1 MKGKKFMNKKVRNF
15 LDDYNKT
22 FTFEPDLASVKKG
35 MTFSN
40 SPSKRKTWPLLGKI
54 GLACASLVGVFAGGF
69 IFGQAFAPTPM
80 ASSRA
85 SQYLA
90 MNFETYLDK
99 PVYTAQKDDTYVSLY
114 FAKEDSQYFL
124 VFDFYSPLLAT
135 ATFSYNT
142 TSYQTKSNNEISE
155 LAIEENDFNMSIAF
169 KESST
174 IFYTSSFAFV
184 FSDYSTLL

>member
-1 MKGKKFMNKKVRNF
+1 MNKKVRDF
-15 LDDYNKT
+15 LDDYNTT
-22 FTFEPDLASVKKG
+22 FAFEPDLASVKKG

-40 SPSKRKTWPLLGKI
+40 PPSKKKTWPLMGKI
-54 GLACASLVGVFAGGF
+54 GLAFAGLVGVFSGGYF
-69 IFGQAFAPTPM
+69 LGQAFAPTPM

-99 PVYTAQKDDTYVSLY
+99 PIYSVQKDDTYVSLY

-135 ATFSYNT
+135 ATFSYDA

-155 LAIEENDFNMSIAF
+155 LAIEENDFNMSITF
-169 KESST
+169 KESIT
-174 IFYTSSFAFV
+174 VFYTSSFAFV
-184 FSDYSTLL
+184 FGDYSALL